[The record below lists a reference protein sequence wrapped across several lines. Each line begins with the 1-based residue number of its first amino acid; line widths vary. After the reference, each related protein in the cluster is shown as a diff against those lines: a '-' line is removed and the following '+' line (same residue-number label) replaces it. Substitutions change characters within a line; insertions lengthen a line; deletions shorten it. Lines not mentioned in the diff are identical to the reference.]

1 MNPDTVKIDLLH
13 HEFIKHRDHLKWLFY
28 HIVLGPEQCFH
39 LKSVHLERD
48 EWKVRYYDELIVR
61 TFEPSS
67 IFITLPPGIS
77 ISQVIDK
84 TQCCHL
90 REAYA
95 CSVPSQRTPDVGTTQ
110 AGLKE
115 QYTDATPTAHFPNG
129 HGMNSIKRVNSHGH
143 ASPTPTSN
151 RPAYRPPYKPRQF
164 RGSPNTPPEGDIEM
178 QPAPTNNNKH
188 PEPPVMHLQASTGE
202 HSEDVPMEC
211 VATALDP
218 VDDDTHSSDKELQ
231 QHDDT
236 PMVIT
241 PSPLTTTLP

>member
-1 MNPDTVKIDLLH
+1 MI
-13 HEFIKHRDHLKWLFY
+13 I
-28 HIVLGPEQCFH
+28 
-39 LKSVHLERD
+39 
-48 EWKVRYYDELIVR
+48 R
-61 TFEPSS
+61 TYEPSS

-84 TQCCHL
+84 AQCCHL

-95 CSVPSQRTPDVGTTQ
+95 CSVPSQRTLDVGTTQ

-115 QYTDATPTAHFPNG
+115 QYTNATPTAHFPNG
-129 HGMNSIKRVNSHGH
+129 HGMNSTKSGNSHGQS
-143 ASPTPTSN
+143 SPTPTGN
-151 RPAYRPPYKPRQF
+151 RPAYRPPYKPRRC

-188 PEPPVMHLQASTGE
+188 PEPPEMHLQAGTGE
-202 HSEDVPMEC
+202 HCEDVPMEC

-231 QHDDT
+231 QHDNLALSGKVRESQVWILHT
-236 PMVIT
+236 YGLLNLRNSQMQ
-241 PSPLTTTLP
+241 SWAECNARGPLSFFARDFEGPRLCSSGPIQLSDQLTHHKTA